1 MNKKTIGWVVLGLV
15 VFGAVSF
22 ASYHIYQEK
31 MIQSE
36 KETKKVLNERL
47 ADLYEDQ
54 KAGYFKADISKDAFD
69 DLSTEVKNQRG
80 ESQTLEDIDHAKKNF
95 EIQEALNQLFESDVL
110 NGLDLSAHP
119 ILKDPEQEKIKNL
132 KDQLSESTAKDKDWG
147 QDISMLLRI
156 AETQSK
162 DFTNAE
168 SDVTNLLNKGD
179 SLTLSDYL
187 AGVKTLAVLPDGKY
201 KQQLL
206 DKLEPVKN
214 QLSNE
219 NSSFAAQI
227 QQSDASMAAAEK
239 SYQERQ
245 AKALAERTKEL
256 NELKKDFAEKQETYD
271 SYKEILDS
279 IEDSKMMS
287 LLGKNRSQSLVRESP
302 ILLDP
307 LAHQAQAP
315 VLQRS
320 IIKMETKKRAATLH
334 KVVALFSVIFSF
346 EEA

>member
-1 MNKKTIGWVVLGLV
+1 MNKKTIGWVILGLV

-54 KAGYFKADISKDAFD
+54 KSGYFKADISSAAFD
-69 DLSTEVKNQRG
+69 DLATEVKNQRG

-95 EIQEALNQLFESDVL
+95 ELQEELNGLFESDVL

-132 KDQLSESTAKDKDWG
+132 KDQLSESSAKDKDWG

-168 SDVTNLLNKGD
+168 SDVTSLLNKGD
-179 SLTLSDYL
+179 SITLSDYL
-187 AGVKTLAVLPDGKY
+187 SGVKTLAVLPDGKY

-206 DKLEPVKN
+206 DKLNPVKN
-214 QLSNE
+214 QLANE
-219 NSSFAAQI
+219 NDSFATQI
-227 QQSDASMAAAEK
+227 QQSDASMAEAEK

-245 AKALAERTKEL
+245 AKALAERNKEL
-256 NELKKDFAEKQETYD
+256 SELKKDLAEKQETYD

-279 IEDSKMMS
+279 IEDSKNDDS
-287 LLGKNRSQSLVRESP
+287 SRKKAESESRSRES
-302 ILLDP
+302 DSS
-307 LAHQAQAP
+307 
-315 VLQRS
+315 RS
-320 IIKMETKKRAATLH
+320 SSSSSSSSSQDHHIEDD
-334 KVVALFSVIFSF
+334 
-346 EEA
+346 

>member
-1 MNKKTIGWVVLGLV
+1 M
-15 VFGAVSF
+15 
-22 ASYHIYQEK
+22 
-31 MIQSE
+31 
-36 KETKKVLNERL
+36 
-47 ADLYEDQ
+47 
-54 KAGYFKADISKDAFD
+54 
-69 DLSTEVKNQRG
+69 
-80 ESQTLEDIDHAKKNF
+80 
-95 EIQEALNQLFESDVL
+95 NQLFESDVL

-256 NELKKDFAEKQETYD
+256 NELKKIWLRSRRPMIPIKR
-271 SYKEILDS
+271 SS
-279 IEDSKMMS
+279 IRSKIAKMMS
-287 LLGKNRSQSLVRESP
+287 LLGKIGVRVSFARVRFFS
-302 ILLDP
+302 IL
-307 LAHQAQAP
+307 
-315 VLQRS
+315 
-320 IIKMETKKRAATLH
+320 
-334 KVVALFSVIFSF
+334 
-346 EEA
+346 

>member
-69 DLSTEVKNQRG
+69 DLATEVKNQRG

-256 NELKKDFAEKQETYD
+256 NELKKDLAEKQETYD

-279 IEDSKMMS
+279 IEDSKNDES
-287 LLGKNRSQSLVRESP
+287 SRKNRSQSLVRESQ

-320 IIKMETKKRAATLH
+320 IIKTETKKEQRPYIKSL
-334 KVVALFSVIFSF
+334 LFFSVIFSF
-346 EEA
+346 VEA

>member
-69 DLSTEVKNQRG
+69 DLATEVKNQRG

-256 NELKKDFAEKQETYD
+256 NELKKDLAEKQETYD
-271 SYKEILDS
+271 S
-279 IEDSKMMS
+279 
-287 LLGKNRSQSLVRESP
+287 
-302 ILLDP
+302 
-307 LAHQAQAP
+307 
-315 VLQRS
+315 
-320 IIKMETKKRAATLH
+320 
-334 KVVALFSVIFSF
+334 
-346 EEA
+346 

>member
-1 MNKKTIGWVVLGLV
+1 M
-15 VFGAVSF
+15 
-22 ASYHIYQEK
+22 
-31 MIQSE
+31 
-36 KETKKVLNERL
+36 
-47 ADLYEDQ
+47 
-54 KAGYFKADISKDAFD
+54 
-69 DLSTEVKNQRG
+69 
-80 ESQTLEDIDHAKKNF
+80 
-95 EIQEALNQLFESDVL
+95 
-110 NGLDLSAHP
+110 
-119 ILKDPEQEKIKNL
+119 
-132 KDQLSESTAKDKDWG
+132 
-147 QDISMLLRI
+147 
-156 AETQSK
+156 
-162 DFTNAE
+162 
-168 SDVTNLLNKGD
+168 
-179 SLTLSDYL
+179 TLSDYL

-256 NELKKDFAEKQETYD
+256 NELKK
-271 SYKEILDS
+271 ILLRSRRPMIPIRRSS
-279 IEDSKMMS
+279 IRSKIAKMMS

-320 IIKMETKKRAATLH
+320 IIKMETKRAATLH
-334 KVVALFSVIFSF
+334 KVVALLVSSF
-346 EEA
+346 HLKRPESPQTMRKSAFAFYLQLNKNVVDMRFDRS